1 MEKVKRVFFAVPPQV
16 HLLDISGPIHAFYEA
31 GMMESGLET
40 YFISTERG
48 KPSNQVRG
56 LLFLDWWTLLTFS
69 STRRIGC
76 LFLGLIPNFF

>member
-48 KPSNQVRG
+48 ETQQSSAG
-56 LLFLDWWTLLTFS
+56 LALS
-69 STRRIGC
+69 
-76 LFLGLIPNFF
+76 